1 MKPFHIKKYT
11 EQRRS
16 ELGLTNGDLGRKLG
30 RPEKSLR
37 RLNVYFLTLKESPEF
52 VLKLKMAIQAEE
64 RLWTEHLTN
73 DLELIRQEELSEEQK
88 EREQFKPY
96 LWLIGIRSIPS
107 PIFVVCLFG
116 ENRFRKRL
124 LPEGISAFEESKQ
137 FQYTHQEFLAFSKEN
152 NGFAGPFGP
161 IKGYLYRQ
169 TYDKAYEF
177 DLEGKLVRIL
187 NGKFPKNKA
196 SFRIK

>member
-11 EQRRS
+11 EQRRR

-37 RLNVYFLTLKESPEF
+37 RLNSYFLTLKESPEF
-52 VLKLKMAIQAEE
+52 VVKLKMAIQAEE
-64 RLWTEHLTN
+64 SLWNEHLTN
-73 DLELIRQEELSEEQK
+73 DLELIRQEELTEEQK

-96 LWLIGIRSIPS
+96 LWLMGLRSIPS

-116 ENRFRKRL
+116 ENTFRKRL
-124 LPEGISAFEESKQ
+124 LPESISALEESKQ
-137 FQYTHQEFLAFSKEN
+137 FQSAHKHFLAFSEEN
-152 NGFAGPFGP
+152 KGFAGPFGP
-161 IKGYLYRQ
+161 IKSYFYRQ
-169 TYDKAYEF
+169 TYDKAFEF
-177 DLEGKLVRIL
+177 DLDGKLVRIL
-187 NGKFPKNKA
+187 NGRFPQNKT